1 MPSKPGEFGQQRAGG
16 LIHTTI
22 TVRGAV
28 QGVGFRPFV
37 YKLATSLGLSGFVRN
52 QGGLVYIEVTGSR
65 EKVDEFVS
73 EIRSNPPSLA
83 RIDGMEVQY
92 TAVAI
97 PGTSSEE
104 GGELFKTSS
113 PGTALGR
120 FVVVESTDEKASAY
134 QEPFGGPGV
143 PPDSAI
149 CSKCQKELS
158 DPRDRRYFYPFIN
171 CTECG
176 PRFTIVESAPYDRE
190 RTTMKVFP
198 MCHRCRDEYTNPL
211 DRRFHAEPNACPD
224 CGPQVVFEPSEITES
239 PVLGPDEYRAD
250 DDWLQ
255 KARRVLSHGG
265 VLAVKGIGGFH
276 LACDATNPD
285 AVALLRAR
293 KRRPAK
299 PFAIMVKDIDT
310 VRRWFYVS
318 PLEEEI
324 LTSRAAPIVILRARE
339 NCPVAKNVAP
349 GLMHVGVMLP
359 HSPLHLLL
367 FLSGDGEARELTPE
381 AQPELHEPVPE
392 ALVMT
397 SGNRSGEPLVF
408 RNEEARSSLG
418 PLVDGFLMHNREIAR
433 PCDDSVVR
441 VVGEKVLFYR
451 RSRGW
456 VPETLEVAGIC
467 ASGDG
472 EMPRVFA
479 AGAEGKNVFAFLSRG
494 KVLLSQHVGDLYSEE
509 GISRYKFLVRDL
521 ASLYKFEPDII
532 AVDSHP
538 GYEVSK
544 AARELFPD
552 KPVVE
557 VQHHHAHM
565 ASVMAEHGLKGRC
578 VGIILDGTG
587 YGADGRVWGGEVL
600 AGDYRCFERLY
611 HLAYVPMPGGEKA
624 VAEPWRM
631 ALAHLKRAYGD
642 DALEIAFR
650 PFPELVGKIK
660 KLWPALDFQGYPLT
674 SSAGRLF
681 DAVAAITGVSTINTY
696 DGESASLLGE
706 LAGEA
711 RRLKEAQHTA
721 KSPYTRTACDAMPTR
736 GTGLAHREV
745 TPQQAGLAHDAKPA
759 YGNCADFTP
768 AHPSNPGVSGF
779 SAEAIDVSFLI
790 RTVVEGALR
799 NSPKEE
805 IAFSFHEGL
814 AKLLASY
821 AARGAARIG
830 TKNVVLSGGVFQNPV
845 FTELITDFLQEEGL
859 CVYVAQAVPPN
870 DGGIALGQAVI
881 AANSVG
887 QWEEVS
893 GRCV

>member
-1 MPSKPGEFGQQRAGG
+1 MSTKSGEFDREHAGD
-16 LIHTTI
+16 LIHATI

-65 EKVDEFVS
+65 AKVDEFVS

-83 RIDGMEVQY
+83 RINGMEVLY
-92 TAVAI
+92 SAVAI
-97 PGTSSEE
+97 PGTSSQE
-104 GGELFKTSS
+104 GGKLFKTSS
-113 PGTALGR
+113 PEIALGS
-120 FVVVESTDEKASAY
+120 FVVVESTEKTSPY
-134 QEPFGGPGV
+134 REPFGGPGV

-149 CSKCQKELS
+149 CSKCQRELL
-158 DPRDRRYFYPFIN
+158 DPRDRRYLYPFIN

-198 MCHRCRDEYTNPL
+198 MCRRCRDEYTNPL

-224 CGPQVVFEPSEITES
+224 CGPQVVFEPSEITGS

-255 KARRVLSHGG
+255 KARRVLSRGG
-265 VLAVKGIGGFH
+265 VLAVKGTGGFH

-310 VRRWFYVS
+310 ARRWFYVS
-318 PLEEEI
+318 PLEEQI

-349 GLMHVGVMLP
+349 GLTHVGVMLP
-359 HSPLHLLL
+359 YSPLHLLL
-367 FLSGDGEARELTPE
+367 FLPRDGEARELTPE

-441 VVGEKVLFYR
+441 VISEKVLFYR

-467 ASGDG
+467 DSGDG
-472 EMPRVFA
+472 RMARVFA
-479 AGAEGKNVFAFLSRG
+479 AGAEGKTVFAFLSRG

-509 GISRYKFLVRDL
+509 GICRYKFLVRDL
-521 ASLYKFEPDII
+521 ASLYEFEPDII
-532 AVDSHP
+532 AVDGHP

-544 AARELFPD
+544 TARELFRD

-587 YGADGRVWGGEVL
+587 YGIDGQVWGGEIL
-600 AGDYRCFERLY
+600 AGDYRSFERLY

-631 ALAHLKRAYGD
+631 ALAHLKHAYGD
-642 DALEIAFR
+642 GALAIALR
-650 PFPELVGKIK
+650 LFPELAGKIER
-660 KLWPALDFQGYPLT
+660 LWPAVDFQGYPLT

-681 DAVAAITGVSTINTY
+681 DAVAAITGVSTINSY

-706 LAGEA
+706 LADEA
-711 RRLKEAQHTA
+711 RRLR
-721 KSPYTRTACDAMPTR
+721 KSTS
-736 GTGLAHREV
+736 
-745 TPQQAGLAHDAKPA
+745 
-759 YGNCADFTP
+759 
-768 AHPSNPGVSGF
+768 AHPLNPGTSGF
-779 SAEAIDVSFLI
+779 SNEAIDVSFLI
-790 RTVVEGALR
+790 RMAVEGVLR

-805 IAFSFHEGL
+805 MAFSFHWGFAE
-814 AKLLASY
+814 LLAGY
-821 AARGAARIG
+821 AARGAAQIG
-830 TKNVVLSGGVFQNPV
+830 IKNVVLSGGVFQNPV
-845 FTELITDFLQEEGL
+845 FTELITGFLQEEGL

-881 AANSVG
+881 AANSVD
-887 QWEEVS
+887 
-893 GRCV
+893 

>member
-1 MPSKPGEFGQQRAGG
+1 MSSKSGEFDREHASD
-16 LIHTTI
+16 LIHATI

-37 YKLATSLGLSGFVRN
+37 YKLATSLALSGFVRN
-52 QGGLVYIEVTGSR
+52 QGGLVYVEVTGSR
-65 EKVDEFVS
+65 RKVDEFVS

-83 RIDGMEVQY
+83 RIDGMDVLY
-92 TAVAI
+92 GAVAI
-97 PGTSSEE
+97 PGASSQER
-104 GGELFKTSS
+104 GKLAKTSS
-113 PGTALGR
+113 PGTAPGS
-120 FVVVESTDEKASAY
+120 FVVVESTEKASAY

-143 PPDSAI
+143 PPDSAM
-149 CSKCQKELS
+149 CSKCQRELS
-158 DPRDRRYFYPFIN
+158 DPHDRRHFYPFIN

-198 MCHRCRDEYTNPL
+198 MCCQCLDEYTNPL
-211 DRRFHAEPNACPD
+211 NRRFHAEPNACPD
-224 CGPQVVFEPSEITES
+224 CGPQVVFEPSEITGS
-239 PVLGPDEYRAD
+239 PVLGTDDYRAD
-250 DDWLQ
+250 AGWLQ
-255 KARRVLSHGG
+255 KARQVLSRGG

-285 AVALLRAR
+285 AVALLRTR

-324 LTSRAAPIVILRARE
+324 LTSKAAPIVILRVRE

-349 GLMHVGVMLP
+349 GLTHVGVMLP
-359 HSPLHLLL
+359 YSPLHLLL
-367 FLSGDGEARELTPE
+367 FLPRDGEERELVQE
-381 AQPELHEPVPE
+381 ARPGLSEPVPE

-418 PLVDGFLMHNREIAR
+418 PVVDGFLMHNREIAR

-441 VVGEKVLFYR
+441 VTGEKVLFYR

-456 VPETLEVAGIC
+456 VPETLDVAGIC
-467 ASGDG
+467 ASGDRRTA
-472 EMPRVFA
+472 RVFA

-509 GISRYKFLVRDL
+509 GVSRYKFLVRDL
-521 ASLYKFEPDII
+521 TSLYEFEPDIV

-544 AARELFPD
+544 TARELFRD

-565 ASVMAEHGLKGRC
+565 ASVMAEHGIKGRC

-587 YGADGRVWGGEVL
+587 YGTDGQVWGGEIL
-600 AGDYRCFERLY
+600 AGDYRSFERLY

-642 DALEIAFR
+642 DALEIAIR
-650 PFPELVGKIK
+650 LFPELAGKIE
-660 KLWPALDFQGYPLT
+660 KLWPAVDFQGYPLT

-681 DAVAAITGVSTINTY
+681 DAVAAITGTSTINTY

-706 LAGEA
+706 LADEA
-711 RRLKEAQHTA
+711 RHL
-721 KSPYTRTACDAMPTR
+721 
-736 GTGLAHREV
+736 RES
-745 TPQQAGLAHDAKPA
+745 TS
-759 YGNCADFTP
+759 
-768 AHPSNPGVSGF
+768 AHPFNPGTSGF
-779 SAEAIDVSFLI
+779 SNEAIDVSRLI
-790 RTVVEGALR
+790 RMAVEGVLR

-805 IAFSFHEGL
+805 IAFSFHRGL
-814 AKLLASY
+814 AELLAGY
-821 AARGAARIG
+821 AARGAAQIG

-845 FTELITDFLQEEGL
+845 FIELITGFLQEEGL
-859 CVYVAQAVPPN
+859 CVYVAQTVPPN

-881 AANSVG
+881 AARSADK
-887 QWEEVS
+887 WEEVN
-893 GRCV
+893 GQCV